1 VPPRLKTKL
10 ADNGVK
16 LDYESM
22 LRRAKSNEN
31 LKRDENVLEE
41 RKKHVKHAQKQTINP
56 LDEFNR
62 KEALSVGAII
72 SSMYR

>member
-1 VPPRLKTKL
+1 
-10 ADNGVK
+10 
-16 LDYESM
+16 M